1 MDQREITVEARTRTG
16 KNSARQIRAEGLIPG
31 IIYGKGIDPVPVT
44 VKPKELATA
53 LSGESGMNTIL
64 KLKGGEHEGGLVIVT
79 ELLRDSLKRTMLHV
93 DLHKLNMDNKIRVH
107 VPVRLVGSPIGVK
120 EGGLLDFATHSL
132 DIECLPTQIP
142 EHIDVDVTDLSIGQS
157 IHVSDLKLATGV
169 KALLES
175 RASIVSILGRAKEE
189 EAPAAAV

>member
-1 MDQREITVEARTRTG
+1 MEQREITVEARTRTG

-31 IIYGKGIDPVPVT
+31 IIYGKGIEPMPVT

-53 LSGESGMNTIL
+53 LSGDSGMNTIL
-64 KLKGGEHEGGLVIVT
+64 KLKGGVLEGSLVIVAD
-79 ELLRDSLKRTMLHV
+79 LLRDSLKRTMLHV
-93 DLHKLNMDNKIRVH
+93 DLHKLNMDSKIRVH
-107 VPVRLVGSPIGVK
+107 VPVRLVGSAAGVK

-142 EHIDVDVTDLSIGQS
+142 EHIDVDVTNLAIGQS
-157 IHVSDLKLATGV
+157 IHVSDLQLATGV
-169 KALLES
+169 KVLLEA

-189 EAPAAAV
+189 EAPAAV